1 MTTTTPTHSDLNS
14 LDERISLALVAL
26 QQARLPPSG

>member
-26 QQARLPPSG
+26 RQARLPPSG